1 MSLKKKRVGG
11 LRNWKW
17 MKLKIIEKLIKKL
30 IERIKTKF
38 KGKIIEKLFQD
49 FGRSCL
55 EIKEEREKPIDVKL
69 EREN

>member
-1 MSLKKKRVGG
+1 
-11 LRNWKW
+11 